1 MTDMESRIETYFDR
15 VEQNIPTHRSD
26 IGTLAERKNKYKLDY
41 SRSYHGISKYANGTQ
56 CVDVN
61 TKCDIITTLLEDGCI
76 TFEEF
81 RMRMDKLTV
90 ETGSLKYFVN
100 PAYQNGIESRRR
112 AVGRKIL
119 VRERLQKKHDE
130 KYSK

>member
-1 MTDMESRIETYFDR
+1 MTDMDSRMEQYFYRLDN
-15 VEQNIPTHRSD
+15 NIPTHRTD
-26 IGTLAERKNKYKLDY
+26 IGTLGERKNKYKLDY

-56 CVDVN
+56 CIDVN

-81 RMRMDKLTV
+81 RTRMDKLTV

-100 PAYQNGIESRRR
+100 PAYQSGIESRRR
-112 AVGRKIL
+112 AIYRKIL

-130 KYSK
+130 KYG